1 MKKSRLYDRLL
12 TCALILFGLI
22 MLIPI
27 YLLIISS
34 FRTESNIFAASFI
47 TAEPTLGSLR
57 AALTP
62 QLFRS
67 LANSMFVALTVTL
80 VAMVLHA
87 MCGYALAR
95 MDFFGRDAVFNII
108 ISTLMIP
115 VSSILVPLF
124 MVCKLLNITNSFAG
138 MILPSLF
145 NAYGIFLFRQYY
157 LSFPKELEE
166 AAELEG
172 CSRYRIFF
180 TIVFPLSKPIIVPLC
195 IAFFLGNWN
204 NYLWPLVVNK
214 KEEYQTVMVYLANM
228 VGGYNTKWNIVIATA
243 LIACLPVFIIF
254 ALLQKQLQDSIKISG
269 IKS

>member
-1 MKKSRLYDRLL
+1 MKKRKQTDGILTYVLL
-12 TCALILFGLI
+12 FFGVLMLVPIYILF
-22 MLIPI
+22 M
-27 YLLIISS
+27 SS
-34 FRTESNIFAASFI
+34 LRNESNIFASSFI
-47 TAEPTLGSLR
+47 TADPTLDSLR
-57 AALTP
+57 ASLTP

-67 LANSMFVALTVTL
+67 LGNSMFVALTVTI

-87 MCGYALAR
+87 MCGYGLAR
-95 MDFFGRDAVFNII
+95 MDFVGKNTVFNII

-115 VSSILVPLF
+115 ISSILVPLF
-124 MVCKLLNITNSFAG
+124 MVCKILGITNSFAG

-180 TIVFPLSKPIIVPLC
+180 TIVFPLSKPIVVPLC

-214 KEEYQTVMVYLANM
+214 KEEYQTIMVYLANM
-228 VGGYNTKWNIVIATA
+228 VGGYNTKWNIVIATS
-243 LIACLPVFIIF
+243 LIACLPIFIVFTV
-254 ALLQKQLQDSIKISG
+254 LQKQLQDSIKISG
-269 IKS
+269 IK

>member
-1 MKKSRLYDRLL
+1 MKTERKKEHLL
-12 TCALILFGLI
+12 IYALLFFGIFMLVPIYILFMASLRDESTI
-22 MLIPI
+22 FV
-27 YLLIISS
+27 SS
-34 FRTESNIFAASFI
+34 FV
-47 TAEPTLGSLR
+47 TANPTLDSLKT
-57 AALTP
+57 ALAP
-62 QLFRS
+62 QFIRS
-67 LANSMFVALTVTL
+67 IGNSFL
-80 VAMVLHA
+80 VASVVTVVAMILHA

-95 MDFFGRDAVFNII
+95 MNFFGKEAVFNII

-124 MVCKLLNITNSFAG
+124 MVSKILGITNSFAG
-138 MILPSLF
+138 LILPSIF

-172 CSRYRIFF
+172 CSPYKIFF

-214 KEEYQTVMVYLANM
+214 NPDFQTVMVYLANM
-228 VGGYNTKWNIVIATA
+228 VGGYNTRWNIVIATS
-243 LIACLPVFIIF
+243 LLACLPIFLIF
-254 ALLQKQLQDSIKISG
+254 AFLQKQLQDSIKISG
-269 IKS
+269 IK

>member
-1 MKKSRLYDRLL
+1 MKTERKKEHLL
-12 TCALILFGLI
+12 IYALLFFGIFMLVPIYILFMASLRDESTI
-22 MLIPI
+22 FV
-27 YLLIISS
+27 SS
-34 FRTESNIFAASFI
+34 FV
-47 TAEPTLGSLR
+47 TANPTLDSLKT
-57 AALTP
+57 ALTP
-62 QLFRS
+62 QFIRS
-67 LANSMFVALTVTL
+67 IGNSFL
-80 VAMVLHA
+80 VASVVTVVAMILHA

-95 MDFFGRDAVFNII
+95 MNFFGKEAVFNII

-124 MVCKLLNITNSFAG
+124 MVSKILGITNSFAG
-138 MILPSLF
+138 LILPSIF

-172 CSRYRIFF
+172 CSPYKIFF

-214 KEEYQTVMVYLANM
+214 NSDFQTVMVYLANM
-228 VGGYNTKWNIVIATA
+228 VGGYNTRWNIVIATS
-243 LIACLPVFIIF
+243 LLACLPIFLIF
-254 ALLQKQLQDSIKISG
+254 AFLQKQLQDSIKISG
-269 IKS
+269 IK

>member
-1 MKKSRLYDRLL
+1 MIKTDRKKEKIIIYALL
-12 TCALILFGLI
+12 FFGVVMLVPIYILF
-22 MLIPI
+22 MA
-27 YLLIISS
+27 S
-34 FRTESNIFAASFI
+34 FRDESSIFVSSMVTVNPTMESLKAAF
-47 TAEPTLGSLR
+47 
-57 AALTP
+57 TP
-62 QLFRS
+62 QFVRS
-67 LANSMFVALTVTL
+67 IWNSFLIAIVVTV

-95 MDFFGRDAVFNII
+95 MTFFGKEAVFNII

-115 VSSILVPLF
+115 ISSILVPLF
-124 MVCKLLNITNSFAG
+124 MISKILGITNSYAG

-172 CSRYRIFF
+172 CSPYRIFF

-214 KEEYQTVMVYLANM
+214 KAEYQPVMVYLANM
-228 VGGYNTKWNIVIATA
+228 VGGYNTRWNVVIATS
-243 LIACLPVFIIF
+243 LLACLPIFLIF
-254 ALLQKQLQDSIKISG
+254 AFLQKQLQDSIKISG
-269 IKS
+269 IK

>member
-1 MKKSRLYDRLL
+1 MKKDLKNDKLL
-12 TCALILFGLI
+12 VCLLLFFGIVMLVPIYILI
-22 MLIPI
+22 MA
-27 YLLIISS
+27 S
-34 FRTESNIFAASFI
+34 FRTESDIFASSIVTMNPSF
-47 TAEPTLGSLR
+47 GSLR
-57 AALTP
+57 SAFTP
-62 QLFRS
+62 ELFRS
-67 LANSMFVALTVTL
+67 VANSFFVALTVTV

-95 MDFFGRDAVFNII
+95 MDFFGKEAIFNII

-115 VSSILVPLF
+115 ISSILVPLF
-124 MVCKLLNITNSFAG
+124 MICKFMGITNSYAG

-214 KEEYQTVMVYLANM
+214 KAEYQTVMVYLANM
-228 VGGYNTKWNIVIATA
+228 VGGYNTKWNVVIATS
-243 LIACLPVFIIF
+243 LLACLPMFLIF

-269 IKS
+269 IK

>member
-1 MKKSRLYDRLL
+1 MLVPIY
-12 TCALILFGLI
+12 ILFMASLRDESTI
-22 MLIPI
+22 FV
-27 YLLIISS
+27 SS
-34 FRTESNIFAASFI
+34 FV
-47 TAEPTLGSLR
+47 TANPTLDSLKT
-57 AALTP
+57 ALTP
-62 QLFRS
+62 QFIRS
-67 LANSMFVALTVTL
+67 IGNSFL
-80 VAMVLHA
+80 VASVVTVVAMILHA

-95 MDFFGRDAVFNII
+95 MNFFGKEAVFNII

-124 MVCKLLNITNSFAG
+124 MVSKILGITNSFAG
-138 MILPSLF
+138 LILPSIF

-172 CSRYRIFF
+172 CSPYKIFF

-214 KEEYQTVMVYLANM
+214 NPDFQTVMVYLANM
-228 VGGYNTKWNIVIATA
+228 VGGYNTRWNIVIATS
-243 LIACLPVFIIF
+243 LLACLPIFLIF
-254 ALLQKQLQDSIKISG
+254 AFLQKQLQDSIKISG
-269 IKS
+269 IK